1 VRLLAVGSIAL
12 DTLEGP
18 FGTVTG
24 ELGGSALYFALAASL
39 IRPVEIVAPVGHD
52 ASGAV
57 QSVLAGRPVDVSR
70 VSLLDLPTYRWS
82 ALQQAGT
89 NLDRGSID
97 GIYDRW
103 WPDLPLGYPG
113 WAFVGSMRPDR
124 QLLAA
129 EALHESAGLLAADS
143 MRSYLTAHRE
153 RAEQVLNAS
162 GWFFANRE
170 ELIALG
176 GDADDP
182 ERFRT
187 RWGLTGLVVKAGK
200 HGCSIWTD
208 GGLIRLPALTSHPV
222 VDVTGAGDA
231 LAGGMLAAWLE
242 AGGGPE
248 SLRGALAH
256 GIACASLAISA
267 VGLQGLALATP
278 EDLAARVAEVLAV
291 AGRL

>member
-1 VRLLAVGSIAL
+1 MRLLVAGSIAL

-39 IRPVEIVAPVGHD
+39 IRPVEIVAPVGAD
-52 ASGAV
+52 AVAAV
-57 QSVLAGRPVDVSR
+57 HAVLAGRPVDVSR
-70 VSLLDLPTYRWS
+70 VSLVDLPTYRWS

-89 NLDRGSID
+89 NLDRGSVD

-103 WPDLPLGYPG
+103 EPDLPTAYDG

-124 QLLAA
+124 QLQAA
-129 EALHESAGLLAADS
+129 EGLRGSARLLAADS

-153 RAEQVLNAS
+153 RAEQVVRAS
-162 GWFFANRE
+162 DWFFANRE
-170 ELIALG
+170 ELAALG
-176 GDADDP
+176 GDPADP
-182 ERFRT
+182 ERFRN
-187 RWGLTGLVVKAGK
+187 RWNLAGLVVKAGEQ
-200 HGCSIWTD
+200 GCSAWTD
-208 GGLIRLPALTSHPV
+208 AGATSLPAFTSHPV

-242 AGGGPE
+242 SGGEPAG
-248 SLRGALAH
+248 LRAALGH

-267 VGLQGLALATP
+267 VGLRGLAEAGWAELA
-278 EDLAARVAEVLAV
+278 ERVDEVL
-291 AGRL
+291 G